1 MNIKK
6 FLGLQSKEDKIQEY
20 KQLLEKS
27 YKNSLRVDELAA
39 EFSEQNSVLKSIS
52 TLSDEDRKEVEE
64 RNKKFISDH
73 VKNISEAYKEKTSIE
88 KSMIK
93 LESDV
98 EIADILKDMKSLY
111 DFKRMYKDKQ
121 ISKSIYNDIIKAKTG
136 KVRYADVLLFRGSK
150 LLILQRAGDQ
160 GNHTD
165 EWCIPG
171 GHVDAGEDFRTAAQR
186 ELLEETGIDIP
197 EDILTEVAV
206 ATGKDFEIH
215 YFVGHVSEE
224 TPAFVVVDSEEEI
237 GSAWIEPGTELDDY
251 EFIFDMKDNL
261 KKILGLEQKPSN
273 LIKIQKAYFNGDIS
287 EEVFKSYCEQH
298 PDEIEKANNKT
309 YFSHK
314 ERKDLAER
322 GEAMPNGKYPIRNSQ
337 DLKDAI
343 RLVGASDMSESK
355 AKAWIKKRA
364 KELGLENELPKDW
377 IEKTM
382 SCEDITP
389 LQKEDLEKDAV
400 GPQGDGVGENE
411 IEKSRLKKKIIVE
424 CIDSENCIENILNY
438 LKKASGS
445 GHSFTI
451 VLDPDKPE
459 KEGGNYKVSWD
470 GDGPD
475 RIDLIKIED
484 QIEKSIEGDIEGF
497 KLLID
502 FNDLDQAQMFKS
514 LVNEMRESGKL
525 DINNVL
531 DQQEEIEKSW
541 GINEIREE
549 AWSDPS
555 LDDGSQIEKA
565 KKGYPVGTE
574 KTYNGKQY
582 VKTDKGWRL
591 KKKETTPRERF
602 EKEKNERYSKMD
614 KRSFEIADK
623 IAKEIL
629 DEGLVDEDTNELTMS
644 HVIGPKIDKMINKQT
659 KDWGVK
665 ASELKPGEV
674 VHINEFPTSVK
685 LTYKGEENGK
695 YIFERENGEVEKVRS
710 KSRVFHR
717 DDQLIDKTAVA
728 WKVRDILNKK
738 RTGWFG
744 KSENVE
750 FEKAKD
756 LMYGVFV
763 DYANFLE
770 GVKTRTKNIHWG
782 ELDNSKHVYLDDL
795 IDELSD
801 YEDKIME
808 AGQSGFGR
816 FGDDEVNGEEIEE
829 NEPIELIDLIIE
841 RTKVFHEAIKDN
853 IDYVGEMSWIEDFLA
868 TLKQTKYRLQ
878 LH

>member
-93 LESDV
+93 LENDA
-98 EIADILKDMKSLY
+98 EIVDILKDMKSLY
-111 DFKRMYKDKQ
+111 DFKIMYKDKQ

-197 EDILTEVAV
+197 EDILFETAV
-206 ATGKDFEIH
+206 VTGKDFEIH
-215 YFVGHVSEE
+215 YFIGHVSEE

-261 KKILGLEQKPSN
+261 KKILSLERGPSN

-355 AKAWIKKRA
+355 VKAWIKKRA

-382 SCEDITP
+382 SCEDTAP

-400 GPQGDGVGENE
+400 GPQGDGVSENE
-411 IEKSRLKKKIIVE
+411 IEKAV
-424 CIDSENCIENILNY
+424 D
-438 LKKASGS
+438 
-445 GHSFTI
+445 
-451 VLDPDKPE
+451 
-459 KEGGNYKVSWD
+459 
-470 GDGPD
+470 
-475 RIDLIKIED
+475 
-484 QIEKSIEGDIEGF
+484 GF

-502 FNDLDQAQMFKS
+502 FNDLDQAQVFKS
-514 LVNEMRESGKL
+514 LVNEMKESGKL
-525 DINNVL
+525 DINSVI

-541 GINEIREE
+541 GIDNIREE
-549 AWSDPS
+549 AWKDPS

-591 KKKETTPRERF
+591 KKKEMTPRERF
-602 EKEKNERYSKMD
+602 EKEKSERYSKMD

-644 HVIGPKIDKMINKQT
+644 HVVGPKIDKMINEQT

-816 FGDDEVNGEEIEE
+816 FGDGEVNGEEIEE

-841 RTKVFHEAIKDN
+841 RTKDFHEAIKDN

>member
-93 LESDV
+93 LENDA
-98 EIADILKDMKSLY
+98 EIVDILKDMKSLY
-111 DFKRMYKDKQ
+111 DFKIMYKDKQ

-136 KVRYADVLLFRGSK
+136 KVCYADVLLFRGSK

-197 EDILTEVAV
+197 EDILAEVAV

-215 YFVGHVSEE
+215 YFVGYVSEE

-355 AKAWIKKRA
+355 VKAWIKKRA

-382 SCEDITP
+382 SCEDTTP

-400 GPQGDGVGENE
+400 GPQGDGVSENE
-411 IEKSRLKKKIIVE
+411 IEKAV
-424 CIDSENCIENILNY
+424 D
-438 LKKASGS
+438 
-445 GHSFTI
+445 
-451 VLDPDKPE
+451 
-459 KEGGNYKVSWD
+459 
-470 GDGPD
+470 
-475 RIDLIKIED
+475 
-484 QIEKSIEGDIEGF
+484 GF
-497 KLLID
+497 KILID

-549 AWSDPS
+549 AWKDPS

-565 KKGYPVGTE
+565 K
-574 KTYNGKQY
+574 
-582 VKTDKGWRL
+582 
-591 KKKETTPRERF
+591 
-602 EKEKNERYSKMD
+602 
-614 KRSFEIADK
+614 
-623 IAKEIL
+623 
-629 DEGLVDEDTNELTMS
+629 
-644 HVIGPKIDKMINKQT
+644 
-659 KDWGVK
+659 
-665 ASELKPGEV
+665 
-674 VHINEFPTSVK
+674 
-685 LTYKGEENGK
+685 
-695 YIFERENGEVEKVRS
+695 
-710 KSRVFHR
+710 
-717 DDQLIDKTAVA
+717 
-728 WKVRDILNKK
+728 
-738 RTGWFG
+738 
-744 KSENVE
+744 
-750 FEKAKD
+750 D
-756 LMYGVFV
+756 LMYKIFV
-763 DYANFLE
+763 NYANFLE

-841 RTKVFHEAIKDN
+841 RTKDFHEAIKDN

>member
-20 KQLLEKS
+20 RQLLEKS

-52 TLSDEDRKEVEE
+52 ILSDDDRREVEE

-73 VKNISEAYKEKTSIE
+73 VKNILDVYKEKTSIE
-88 KSMIK
+88 KSMKK
-93 LESDV
+93 LESED
-98 EIADILKDMKSLY
+98 EIADILKDIKSLY
-111 DFKRMYKDKQ
+111 DFKRMYKSKQ
-121 ISKSIYNDIIKAKTG
+121 ISKSVYNDILKSKTG
-136 KVRYADVLLFRGSK
+136 KIRYADVLLFRGSK

-215 YFVGHVSEE
+215 YFIGHISEE

-261 KKILGLEQKPSN
+261 KKILGFEQKPSN
-273 LIKIQKAYFNGDIS
+273 FIKIQKAFFNGEIS
-287 EEVFKSYCEQH
+287 EEVFKSYCKQH
-298 PDEIEKANNKT
+298 PEEIEKANNKT

-314 ERKDLAER
+314 ERMDLAER
-322 GEAMPNGKYPIRNSQ
+322 GEAMSNGKYPIRNSQ

-343 RLVGASDMSESK
+343 RLVGASDMPESK
-355 AKAWIKKRA
+355 VKAWIKKRA
-364 KELGLENELPKDW
+364 KELGLESELPEDW

-411 IEKSRLKKKIIVE
+411 IEKAV
-424 CIDSENCIENILNY
+424 D
-438 LKKASGS
+438 
-445 GHSFTI
+445 
-451 VLDPDKPE
+451 
-459 KEGGNYKVSWD
+459 
-470 GDGPD
+470 
-475 RIDLIKIED
+475 
-484 QIEKSIEGDIEGF
+484 GF

-549 AWSDPS
+549 AWKDPS

-565 KKGYPVGTE
+565 K
-574 KTYNGKQY
+574 
-582 VKTDKGWRL
+582 
-591 KKKETTPRERF
+591 
-602 EKEKNERYSKMD
+602 
-614 KRSFEIADK
+614 
-623 IAKEIL
+623 
-629 DEGLVDEDTNELTMS
+629 
-644 HVIGPKIDKMINKQT
+644 
-659 KDWGVK
+659 
-665 ASELKPGEV
+665 
-674 VHINEFPTSVK
+674 
-685 LTYKGEENGK
+685 
-695 YIFERENGEVEKVRS
+695 
-710 KSRVFHR
+710 
-717 DDQLIDKTAVA
+717 
-728 WKVRDILNKK
+728 
-738 RTGWFG
+738 
-744 KSENVE
+744 
-750 FEKAKD
+750 D
-756 LMYGVFV
+756 LMYGVFA

-770 GVKTRTKNIHWG
+770 GVKTRVKNIHWG

-795 IDELSD
+795 IDELLD

-816 FGDDEVNGEEIEE
+816 FGDGEINGEKIEE
-829 NEPIELIDLIIE
+829 NDPIKLIDLIIE
-841 RTKVFHEAIKDN
+841 RTKDFHEVIEDN
-853 IDYVGEMSWIEDFLA
+853 IDYIGEMSWIEDFLA

>member
-93 LESDV
+93 LENDA
-98 EIADILKDMKSLY
+98 EIVDILKDMKSLY
-111 DFKRMYKDKQ
+111 DFKIIYKDKQ

-197 EDILTEVAV
+197 EDILAEVAV

-215 YFVGHVSEE
+215 YFVGHVNEE

-261 KKILGLEQKPSN
+261 KRIFGLEQKPSN

-343 RLVGASDMSESK
+343 RLVGASDMPKSEV
-355 AKAWIKKRA
+355 KAWIKKRA
-364 KELGLENELPKDW
+364 KELGLENELPESWNKKEDV
-377 IEKTM
+377 EKGM
-382 SCEDITP
+382 DMNDVAP
-389 LQKEDLEKDAV
+389 LKKEDLQDDTT
-400 GPQGDGVGENE
+400 GPQGDGIDDKKIEKAITFKKVEYEPKVVESIEPNKYTYGEGQFAFSDSDGNHGDKLFDMLGMLQKVMTLNKKFSITIE
-411 IEKSRLKKKIIVE
+411 TEDNGEQTWNFDGTVRIHDLRKSESIEKSVNT
-424 CIDSENCIENILNY
+424 ENN
-438 LKKASGS
+438 
-445 GHSFTI
+445 T
-451 VLDPDKPE
+451 
-459 KEGGNYKVSWD
+459 
-470 GDGPD
+470 
-475 RIDLIKIED
+475 
-484 QIEKSIEGDIEGF
+484 EGF
-497 KLLID
+497 KLLIN
-502 FNDLDQAQMFKS
+502 FNDLNQAEVFKS
-514 LVNEMRESGKL
+514 IVNEMKESGKL
-525 DINNVL
+525 DIESIIDDSV
-531 DQQEEIEKSW
+531 EIEKSW
-541 GINEIREE
+541 GINDIRKEVNNNP
-549 AWSDPS
+549 A
-555 LDDGSQIEKA
+555 LDDGSQLA
-565 KKGYPVGTE
+565 
-574 KTYNGKQY
+574 
-582 VKTDKGWRL
+582 
-591 KKKETTPRERF
+591 
-602 EKEKNERYSKMD
+602 
-614 KRSFEIADK
+614 
-623 IAKEIL
+623 
-629 DEGLVDEDTNELTMS
+629 
-644 HVIGPKIDKMINKQT
+644 
-659 KDWGVK
+659 
-665 ASELKPGEV
+665 
-674 VHINEFPTSVK
+674 
-685 LTYKGEENGK
+685 
-695 YIFERENGEVEKVRS
+695 
-710 KSRVFHR
+710 
-717 DDQLIDKTAVA
+717 
-728 WKVRDILNKK
+728 
-738 RTGWFG
+738 
-744 KSENVE
+744 
-750 FEKAKD
+750 KAKD
-756 LMYGVFV
+756 KMYKTFA

-770 GVKTRTKNIHWG
+770 GVKTRSKNVHWG
-782 ELDNSKHVYLDDL
+782 EEDNSKHVYLDDL

-816 FGDDEVNGEEIEE
+816 FKEGEIEGE
-829 NEPIELIDLIIE
+829 KIDINDPIELVDEIIE
-841 RTKVFHEAIKDN
+841 RTKDFYEAISDDEN
-853 IDYVGEMSWIEDFLA
+853 NDYVGEVSWIEDFLA

-878 LH
+878 MH

>member
-93 LESDV
+93 LENDA
-98 EIADILKDMKSLY
+98 EIVDILKDMKSLY
-111 DFKRMYKDKQ
+111 DFKIMYKDKQ

-197 EDILTEVAV
+197 EDILAEVAV

-237 GSAWIEPGTELDDY
+237 GSAWIEPETELDDY

-355 AKAWIKKRA
+355 VKAWIKKRA

-382 SCEDITP
+382 SCEDTTP

-400 GPQGDGVGENE
+400 GPQGDGVSENE
-411 IEKSRLKKKIIVE
+411 IEKAV
-424 CIDSENCIENILNY
+424 D
-438 LKKASGS
+438 
-445 GHSFTI
+445 
-451 VLDPDKPE
+451 
-459 KEGGNYKVSWD
+459 
-470 GDGPD
+470 
-475 RIDLIKIED
+475 
-484 QIEKSIEGDIEGF
+484 GF
-497 KLLID
+497 KILID

-565 KKGYPVGTE
+565 K
-574 KTYNGKQY
+574 
-582 VKTDKGWRL
+582 
-591 KKKETTPRERF
+591 
-602 EKEKNERYSKMD
+602 
-614 KRSFEIADK
+614 
-623 IAKEIL
+623 
-629 DEGLVDEDTNELTMS
+629 
-644 HVIGPKIDKMINKQT
+644 
-659 KDWGVK
+659 
-665 ASELKPGEV
+665 
-674 VHINEFPTSVK
+674 
-685 LTYKGEENGK
+685 
-695 YIFERENGEVEKVRS
+695 
-710 KSRVFHR
+710 
-717 DDQLIDKTAVA
+717 
-728 WKVRDILNKK
+728 
-738 RTGWFG
+738 
-744 KSENVE
+744 
-750 FEKAKD
+750 D
-756 LMYGVFV
+756 LMYKIFV
-763 DYANFLE
+763 NYANFLE

-816 FGDDEVNGEEIEE
+816 FGDGEVNGEEIEE
-829 NEPIELIDLIIE
+829 NGPIELIDLIIE
-841 RTKVFHEAIKDN
+841 RTKDFHEAIKDN

>member
-52 TLSDEDRKEVEE
+52 TLSEEDRKEVEE

-93 LESDV
+93 LENDA
-98 EIADILKDMKSLY
+98 EIVDILKDMKSLY
-111 DFKRMYKDKQ
+111 DFKIMYKDKQ

-261 KKILGLEQKPSN
+261 KRILGLEQKPSN

-343 RLVGASDMSESK
+343 RLVGASDMPKSEV
-355 AKAWIKKRA
+355 KAWIKKRA
-364 KELGLENELPKDW
+364 KELGLENELPESWNKKEDV
-377 IEKTM
+377 EKGM
-382 SCEDITP
+382 GMNDVAP
-389 LQKEDLEKDAV
+389 LKKEDLQDDTT
-400 GPQGDGVGENE
+400 GPQGDGIDDKKIEKAITFKKIEYEPKVVEPIEPNKYTYGEGQFSFSDSDGNHGDKLFDMLGMLQKVMTLNKKFSITIE
-411 IEKSRLKKKIIVE
+411 TEDNGEQTWNFDGTIRMHSLRKSENIEKSVNT
-424 CIDSENCIENILNY
+424 END
-438 LKKASGS
+438 
-445 GHSFTI
+445 T
-451 VLDPDKPE
+451 
-459 KEGGNYKVSWD
+459 
-470 GDGPD
+470 
-475 RIDLIKIED
+475 
-484 QIEKSIEGDIEGF
+484 EGF
-497 KLLID
+497 KLLIN
-502 FNDLDQAQMFKS
+502 FNDLDQAEVFKS
-514 LVNEMRESGKL
+514 IIDEMKESGKL
-525 DINNVL
+525 DIESIIDDSV
-531 DQQEEIEKSW
+531 EIEKSW
-541 GINEIREE
+541 GINDIRKEVNNNP
-549 AWSDPS
+549 A
-555 LDDGSQIEKA
+555 LDDGSQLA
-565 KKGYPVGTE
+565 
-574 KTYNGKQY
+574 
-582 VKTDKGWRL
+582 
-591 KKKETTPRERF
+591 
-602 EKEKNERYSKMD
+602 
-614 KRSFEIADK
+614 
-623 IAKEIL
+623 
-629 DEGLVDEDTNELTMS
+629 
-644 HVIGPKIDKMINKQT
+644 
-659 KDWGVK
+659 
-665 ASELKPGEV
+665 
-674 VHINEFPTSVK
+674 
-685 LTYKGEENGK
+685 
-695 YIFERENGEVEKVRS
+695 
-710 KSRVFHR
+710 
-717 DDQLIDKTAVA
+717 
-728 WKVRDILNKK
+728 
-738 RTGWFG
+738 
-744 KSENVE
+744 
-750 FEKAKD
+750 KAKD
-756 LMYGVFV
+756 KMYKTFA

-801 YEDKIME
+801 YEDKVME

-816 FGDDEVNGEEIEE
+816 FGDGEVNGEEIEE

-841 RTKVFHEAIKDN
+841 RTKDFHEAIKDN

>member
-52 TLSDEDRKEVEE
+52 TLSEEDRKEVEE

-111 DFKRMYKDKQ
+111 NSKRMYKDKQ

-136 KVRYADVLLFRGSK
+136 KVRYADVLLFRGPK

-197 EDILTEVAV
+197 EDILAEVAV

-355 AKAWIKKRA
+355 VKAWIKKRA

-411 IEKSRLKKKIIVE
+411 IEKAV
-424 CIDSENCIENILNY
+424 D
-438 LKKASGS
+438 
-445 GHSFTI
+445 
-451 VLDPDKPE
+451 
-459 KEGGNYKVSWD
+459 
-470 GDGPD
+470 
-475 RIDLIKIED
+475 
-484 QIEKSIEGDIEGF
+484 GF
-497 KLLID
+497 KILID

-591 KKKETTPRERF
+591 KKKEVTSRERF

-614 KRSFEIADK
+614 KRSFAIADK

-644 HVIGPKIDKMINKQT
+644 HVIRPKIDKMINEQT

-841 RTKVFHEAIKDN
+841 RTKDFHEAIKDN
-853 IDYVGEMSWIEDFLA
+853 INYVGEMSWIEDFLA

>member
-93 LESDV
+93 LENDA
-98 EIADILKDMKSLY
+98 EIVDILKDMKSLY
-111 DFKRMYKDKQ
+111 DFKIMYKDKQ

-215 YFVGHVSEE
+215 YFIGHVSEE

-261 KKILGLEQKPSN
+261 KKILGLERHPSN

-343 RLVGASDMSESK
+343 RLVGASDMPKSEV
-355 AKAWIKKRA
+355 KAWIKKRA
-364 KELGLENELPKDW
+364 KELGLENELPESWNKKEDV
-377 IEKTM
+377 EKGM
-382 SCEDITP
+382 GMNDVAP
-389 LQKEDLEKDAV
+389 LKKEDLQDDTT
-400 GPQGDGVGENE
+400 GPQGDGIDDKKIEKAITFKKIEHEPKVVEPIEPNKYTYGEGQFSFSDSDGNHGDKLFDMLGMLQKVMTLNKKFSITIE
-411 IEKSRLKKKIIVE
+411 TEDNGEQTWNFDGTIRMHSLRKSENIEKSVNT
-424 CIDSENCIENILNY
+424 END
-438 LKKASGS
+438 
-445 GHSFTI
+445 T
-451 VLDPDKPE
+451 
-459 KEGGNYKVSWD
+459 
-470 GDGPD
+470 
-475 RIDLIKIED
+475 
-484 QIEKSIEGDIEGF
+484 EGF
-497 KLLID
+497 KLLIN
-502 FNDLDQAQMFKS
+502 FNDLDQAEVFKS
-514 LVNEMRESGKL
+514 IIDEMKESGKL
-525 DINNVL
+525 DIESIIDDSV
-531 DQQEEIEKSW
+531 EIEKSW
-541 GINEIREE
+541 GINDIRKEVNNNP
-549 AWSDPS
+549 A
-555 LDDGSQIEKA
+555 LDDGSQLA
-565 KKGYPVGTE
+565 
-574 KTYNGKQY
+574 
-582 VKTDKGWRL
+582 
-591 KKKETTPRERF
+591 
-602 EKEKNERYSKMD
+602 
-614 KRSFEIADK
+614 
-623 IAKEIL
+623 
-629 DEGLVDEDTNELTMS
+629 
-644 HVIGPKIDKMINKQT
+644 
-659 KDWGVK
+659 
-665 ASELKPGEV
+665 
-674 VHINEFPTSVK
+674 
-685 LTYKGEENGK
+685 
-695 YIFERENGEVEKVRS
+695 
-710 KSRVFHR
+710 
-717 DDQLIDKTAVA
+717 
-728 WKVRDILNKK
+728 
-738 RTGWFG
+738 
-744 KSENVE
+744 
-750 FEKAKD
+750 KAKD
-756 LMYGVFV
+756 KMYKTFA

-801 YEDKIME
+801 YEDKVME

-816 FGDDEVNGEEIEE
+816 FGDGEVNGEEIEE

-841 RTKVFHEAIKDN
+841 RTKDFHEAIKDN

>member
-20 KQLLEKS
+20 RQLLEKS
-27 YKNSLRVDELAA
+27 YRNSLRVDELAA

-52 TLSDEDRKEVEE
+52 ILSDDDRREVEE

-73 VKNISEAYKEKTSIE
+73 VKNISDVYKEKTSIE
-88 KSMIK
+88 KSMKK
-93 LESDV
+93 LESED
-98 EIADILKDMKSLY
+98 EIADILKDIKSLY
-111 DFKRMYKDKQ
+111 DFKRMYKSKQ
-121 ISKSIYNDIIKAKTG
+121 ISKSVYNDILKSKTG

-215 YFVGHVSEE
+215 YFIGYVSEE

-261 KKILGLEQKPSN
+261 KKILGFEQKPSN
-273 LIKIQKAYFNGDIS
+273 FIKIQKAFFNGDIS
-287 EEVFKSYCEQH
+287 EEVFKSYCKQH
-298 PDEIEKANNKT
+298 PEEIEKANNKT

-314 ERKDLAER
+314 ERMDLAER
-322 GEAMPNGKYPIRNSQ
+322 GEAMSNGKYPIRNSQ

-343 RLVGASDMSESK
+343 RLVGASDMPESK
-355 AKAWIKKRA
+355 VKAWIKKRA
-364 KELGLENELPKDW
+364 KELGLESELPEDW

-382 SCEDITP
+382 SCEDTAP
-389 LQKEDLEKDAV
+389 LQKEDLEKDTV
-400 GPQGDGVGENE
+400 GPQGDGITENE
-411 IEKSRLKKKIIVE
+411 IEKAV
-424 CIDSENCIENILNY
+424 D
-438 LKKASGS
+438 
-445 GHSFTI
+445 
-451 VLDPDKPE
+451 
-459 KEGGNYKVSWD
+459 
-470 GDGPD
+470 
-475 RIDLIKIED
+475 
-484 QIEKSIEGDIEGF
+484 GF

-502 FNDLDQAQMFKS
+502 FNDLDQAQVFKS
-514 LVNEMRESGKL
+514 LVNEMKESGKL
-525 DINNVL
+525 NINSVI

-541 GINEIREE
+541 GIDNIREE
-549 AWSDPS
+549 AWNNPS

-565 KKGYPVGTE
+565 RKGYPVGTE

-582 VKTDKGWRL
+582 IKTDKGWRL
-591 KKKETTPRERF
+591 KKKEMTPRERF
-602 EKEKNERYSKMD
+602 EKEKNERYSGMD
-614 KRSFEIADK
+614 KHSLEIAEK
-623 IAKEIL
+623 IAKDIL

-644 HVIGPKIDKMINKQT
+644 YVIKPKIDKMINEHT
-659 KDWGVK
+659 KGWGVK

-685 LTYKGEENGK
+685 FTYKGEENGK
-695 YIFERENGEVEKVRS
+695 YIFERENGEIEKVKS

-717 DDQLIDKTAVA
+717 DDQLIDKTAVQ

-738 RTGWFG
+738 RTNWFN
-744 KSENVE
+744 KSENIDI
-750 FEKAKD
+750 EKAKD
-756 LMYGVFV
+756 LMYGVFA

-770 GVKTRTKNIHWG
+770 GVKTRIKNIHWG

-795 IDELSD
+795 IDELLD

-816 FGDDEVNGEEIEE
+816 FGDGEINGEKIEE
-829 NEPIELIDLIIE
+829 NDPIKLIDLIIE
-841 RTKVFHEAIKDN
+841 RTKDFHQVIEDN
-853 IDYVGEMSWIEDFLA
+853 IDYIGEMSWIEDFLA

>member
-6 FLGLQSKEDKIQEY
+6 LFNLQSKEEKVREY
-20 KQLLEKS
+20 NTLLMKS
-27 YKNSLRVDELAA
+27 FNLSKKVDELASDFL
-39 EFSEQNSVLKSIS
+39 EHNEVLKSIS
-52 TLSDEDRKEVEE
+52 TLEADERKDAEQRYNEFLKEHSNNVAELQ
-64 RNKKFISDH
+64 
-73 VKNISEAYKEKTSIE
+73 KEKASIE
-88 KSMIK
+88 KSLSRLRRDEDLKEVFQDMEELFNAKISYK
-93 LESDV
+93 NRK
-98 EIADILKDMKSLY
+98 IA
-111 DFKRMYKDKQ
+111 
-121 ISKSIYNDIIKAKTG
+121 KSIYDDIIKAKQG
-136 KVRYADVLLFRGSK
+136 KIRYADVLLFRGSK
-150 LLILQRAGDQ
+150 LLILQRAGEKG
-160 GNHTD
+160 GNTQQ
-165 EWCIPG
+165 WCIPG

-186 ELLEETGIDIP
+186 ELFEETGIEVP
-197 EDILTEVAV
+197 EDTLIEVGV

-215 YFVGHVSEE
+215 YFIDHVSEE

-261 KKILGLEQKPSN
+261 KKILGLERHPSN

-298 PDEIEKANNKT
+298 SDEIEKANNKT

-343 RLVGASDMSESK
+343 RLVGASDMPESK
-355 AKAWIKKRA
+355 VKSWIKKRA
-364 KELGLENELPKDW
+364 KELGLEDELPKDW

-382 SCEDITP
+382 SCEDTTP
-389 LQKEDLEKDAV
+389 LQKEDLEKDTV

-411 IEKSRLKKKIIVE
+411 IEKAV
-424 CIDSENCIENILNY
+424 D
-438 LKKASGS
+438 
-445 GHSFTI
+445 
-451 VLDPDKPE
+451 
-459 KEGGNYKVSWD
+459 
-470 GDGPD
+470 
-475 RIDLIKIED
+475 
-484 QIEKSIEGDIEGF
+484 GF

-525 DINNVL
+525 DVNSVL

-541 GINEIREE
+541 SINEIREE
-549 AWSDPS
+549 AWKDPS

-591 KKKETTPRERF
+591 KKKEVTPRERF

-644 HVIGPKIDKMINKQT
+644 HVIGPKIDKMINEQT

-801 YEDKIME
+801 YEDKVME

-816 FGDDEVNGEEIEE
+816 FGDGEVNGEEIEE

-841 RTKVFHEAIKDN
+841 RTKDFHEAIKDN
-853 IDYVGEMSWIEDFLA
+853 IDYVGEVSWIEDFLA

-878 LH
+878 MH

>member
-93 LESDV
+93 LENDV
-98 EIADILKDMKSLY
+98 EITDILKDMKSLY

-121 ISKSIYNDIIKAKTG
+121 ISKSIYNDIIKVKTG

-197 EDILTEVAV
+197 EDILFETAV

-215 YFVGHVSEE
+215 YFIGHVSEE

-261 KKILGLEQKPSN
+261 KKILGLERHPSN

-314 ERKDLAER
+314 ERMDLAER

-343 RLVGASDMSESK
+343 RLVGASDMPKSEV
-355 AKAWIKKRA
+355 KAWIKKRA
-364 KELGLENELPKDW
+364 KELGLENELPESWNKKEDV
-377 IEKTM
+377 EKGM
-382 SCEDITP
+382 GMNDVAP
-389 LQKEDLEKDAV
+389 LKKEDLQDDTT
-400 GPQGDGVGENE
+400 GPQGDGIDDKKIEKAITFKKIEYEPKVVEPIEPNKYTYGEGQFSFSDSDGNHGDKLFDMLGMLQKVMTLNKKFSITIE
-411 IEKSRLKKKIIVE
+411 TEDNGEQTWNFDGTIRMHSLRKSENIEKSVNT
-424 CIDSENCIENILNY
+424 END
-438 LKKASGS
+438 
-445 GHSFTI
+445 T
-451 VLDPDKPE
+451 
-459 KEGGNYKVSWD
+459 
-470 GDGPD
+470 
-475 RIDLIKIED
+475 
-484 QIEKSIEGDIEGF
+484 EGF
-497 KLLID
+497 KLLIN
-502 FNDLDQAQMFKS
+502 FNDLDQAEVFKS
-514 LVNEMRESGKL
+514 IIDEMKESGKL
-525 DINNVL
+525 DIESIIDDSV
-531 DQQEEIEKSW
+531 EIEKSW
-541 GINEIREE
+541 GINDIRKEVNNNP
-549 AWSDPS
+549 A
-555 LDDGSQIEKA
+555 LDDGSQLA
-565 KKGYPVGTE
+565 
-574 KTYNGKQY
+574 
-582 VKTDKGWRL
+582 
-591 KKKETTPRERF
+591 
-602 EKEKNERYSKMD
+602 
-614 KRSFEIADK
+614 
-623 IAKEIL
+623 
-629 DEGLVDEDTNELTMS
+629 
-644 HVIGPKIDKMINKQT
+644 
-659 KDWGVK
+659 
-665 ASELKPGEV
+665 
-674 VHINEFPTSVK
+674 
-685 LTYKGEENGK
+685 
-695 YIFERENGEVEKVRS
+695 
-710 KSRVFHR
+710 
-717 DDQLIDKTAVA
+717 
-728 WKVRDILNKK
+728 
-738 RTGWFG
+738 
-744 KSENVE
+744 
-750 FEKAKD
+750 KAKD
-756 LMYGVFV
+756 KMYKTFA

-801 YEDKIME
+801 YEDKVME

-816 FGDDEVNGEEIEE
+816 FGDGEVNGEEIEE

-841 RTKVFHEAIKDN
+841 RTKDFHEAIKDN

>member
-93 LESDV
+93 LENDA
-98 EIADILKDMKSLY
+98 EIVDILKDMKSLY
-111 DFKRMYKDKQ
+111 DFKIMYKDKQ

-197 EDILTEVAV
+197 EDILFETAV

-215 YFVGHVSEE
+215 YFIGHVSEE

-261 KKILGLEQKPSN
+261 KKILGLEQHPSN

-314 ERKDLAER
+314 ERMDLAER

-343 RLVGASDMSESK
+343 RLVGASDMPKSEV
-355 AKAWIKKRA
+355 KAWIKKRA
-364 KELGLENELPKDW
+364 KELGLENELPESWNK
-377 IEKTM
+377 
-382 SCEDITP
+382 
-389 LQKEDLEKDAV
+389 KEDVEKGMGMNDVAPLKKENLQDDTT
-400 GPQGDGVGENE
+400 GPQGDGIDDKKIEKAITFKKIEYEPKVVEPIEPNKYTYGEGQFSFSDSDGNHGDKLFDMLGMLQKVMTLNKKFSITIE
-411 IEKSRLKKKIIVE
+411 TEDNGEQTWNFDGTIRMHSLRKSENIEKSVNT
-424 CIDSENCIENILNY
+424 END
-438 LKKASGS
+438 
-445 GHSFTI
+445 T
-451 VLDPDKPE
+451 
-459 KEGGNYKVSWD
+459 
-470 GDGPD
+470 
-475 RIDLIKIED
+475 
-484 QIEKSIEGDIEGF
+484 EGF
-497 KLLID
+497 KLLIN
-502 FNDLDQAQMFKS
+502 FNDLDQAEVFKS
-514 LVNEMRESGKL
+514 IIDEMKESGKL
-525 DINNVL
+525 DIESIIDDSV
-531 DQQEEIEKSW
+531 EIEKSW
-541 GINEIREE
+541 GINDIRKEVNNNP
-549 AWSDPS
+549 A
-555 LDDGSQIEKA
+555 LDDGSQLA
-565 KKGYPVGTE
+565 
-574 KTYNGKQY
+574 
-582 VKTDKGWRL
+582 
-591 KKKETTPRERF
+591 
-602 EKEKNERYSKMD
+602 
-614 KRSFEIADK
+614 
-623 IAKEIL
+623 
-629 DEGLVDEDTNELTMS
+629 
-644 HVIGPKIDKMINKQT
+644 
-659 KDWGVK
+659 
-665 ASELKPGEV
+665 
-674 VHINEFPTSVK
+674 
-685 LTYKGEENGK
+685 
-695 YIFERENGEVEKVRS
+695 
-710 KSRVFHR
+710 
-717 DDQLIDKTAVA
+717 
-728 WKVRDILNKK
+728 
-738 RTGWFG
+738 
-744 KSENVE
+744 
-750 FEKAKD
+750 KAKD
-756 LMYGVFV
+756 KMYKTFA

-816 FGDDEVNGEEIEE
+816 FGDGEVNGEEIEE
-829 NEPIELIDLIIE
+829 NKPIELIDLIIE
-841 RTKVFHEAIKDN
+841 RTKDFHEAIKDN

>member
-93 LESDV
+93 LENDA
-98 EIADILKDMKSLY
+98 EIVDILKDMKSLY
-111 DFKRMYKDKQ
+111 DFKIMYKDKQ

-197 EDILTEVAV
+197 EDILFETAV

-215 YFVGHVSEE
+215 YFIGHVSEE

-314 ERKDLAER
+314 ERMDLAER

-343 RLVGASDMSESK
+343 RLVGASDMPKSEV
-355 AKAWIKKRA
+355 KAWIKKRA
-364 KELGLENELPKDW
+364 KELGLENELPESWNKKEDV
-377 IEKTM
+377 EKGM
-382 SCEDITP
+382 GMNDVAP
-389 LQKEDLEKDAV
+389 LKKEDLQDDTT
-400 GPQGDGVGENE
+400 GPQGDGIDDKKIEKAITFKKIEHEPKVVESIEPNKYTYGEGQFSFSDSDGNHGDKLFDMLGMLQKVMTLNKKFSITIE
-411 IEKSRLKKKIIVE
+411 TEDNGEQTWNFDGTIRMHSLRKSENIEKSVNT
-424 CIDSENCIENILNY
+424 END
-438 LKKASGS
+438 
-445 GHSFTI
+445 T
-451 VLDPDKPE
+451 
-459 KEGGNYKVSWD
+459 
-470 GDGPD
+470 
-475 RIDLIKIED
+475 
-484 QIEKSIEGDIEGF
+484 EGF
-497 KLLID
+497 KLLIN
-502 FNDLDQAQMFKS
+502 FNDLDQAEVFKS
-514 LVNEMRESGKL
+514 IIDEMKESGKL
-525 DINNVL
+525 DIESIIDDSV
-531 DQQEEIEKSW
+531 EIEKSW
-541 GINEIREE
+541 GINDIRKEVNNNP
-549 AWSDPS
+549 A
-555 LDDGSQIEKA
+555 LDDGSQLA
-565 KKGYPVGTE
+565 
-574 KTYNGKQY
+574 
-582 VKTDKGWRL
+582 
-591 KKKETTPRERF
+591 
-602 EKEKNERYSKMD
+602 
-614 KRSFEIADK
+614 
-623 IAKEIL
+623 
-629 DEGLVDEDTNELTMS
+629 
-644 HVIGPKIDKMINKQT
+644 
-659 KDWGVK
+659 
-665 ASELKPGEV
+665 
-674 VHINEFPTSVK
+674 
-685 LTYKGEENGK
+685 
-695 YIFERENGEVEKVRS
+695 
-710 KSRVFHR
+710 
-717 DDQLIDKTAVA
+717 
-728 WKVRDILNKK
+728 
-738 RTGWFG
+738 
-744 KSENVE
+744 
-750 FEKAKD
+750 KAKD
-756 LMYGVFV
+756 KMYKTFA

-816 FGDDEVNGEEIEE
+816 FGDGEVNGEEIEE

-841 RTKVFHEAIKDN
+841 RTKDFHEAIKDN

>member
-39 EFSEQNSVLKSIS
+39 EFSEQSSVLKSIS

-93 LESDV
+93 LENDA
-98 EIADILKDMKSLY
+98 EIVDILKDMKSLY
-111 DFKRMYKDKQ
+111 DFKIMYKDKQ

-343 RLVGASDMSESK
+343 RLVGASDMPESK
-355 AKAWIKKRA
+355 VKAWIKKRA
-364 KELGLENELPKDW
+364 KELGIENELPKDW

-382 SCEDITP
+382 SCEDTAP

-400 GPQGDGVGENE
+400 GPQGDGVSENE
-411 IEKSRLKKKIIVE
+411 IEKAV
-424 CIDSENCIENILNY
+424 D
-438 LKKASGS
+438 
-445 GHSFTI
+445 
-451 VLDPDKPE
+451 
-459 KEGGNYKVSWD
+459 
-470 GDGPD
+470 
-475 RIDLIKIED
+475 
-484 QIEKSIEGDIEGF
+484 GF

-502 FNDLDQAQMFKS
+502 FNDLDQAQVFKS
-514 LVNEMRESGKL
+514 LVNEMKESGKL
-525 DINNVL
+525 DINSVI

-541 GINEIREE
+541 GIDNIREE
-549 AWSDPS
+549 AWKDPS

-591 KKKETTPRERF
+591 KKKEMTPRERF
-602 EKEKNERYSKMD
+602 EKEKSERYSKMD

-644 HVIGPKIDKMINKQT
+644 HVVGPKIDKMINEQT

-816 FGDDEVNGEEIEE
+816 FGDGEVNGEEIEE

-841 RTKVFHEAIKDN
+841 RTKDFHEAIKDN

>member
-20 KQLLEKS
+20 RQLLEKS
-27 YKNSLRVDELAA
+27 YRNSLRVDELAT

-52 TLSDEDRKEVEE
+52 ILSDDDRREVEE

-73 VKNISEAYKEKTSIE
+73 VKNISDVYKEKTSIE
-88 KSMIK
+88 KSMKK
-93 LESDV
+93 LESED
-98 EIADILKDMKSLY
+98 EIADILKDIKSLY
-111 DFKRMYKDKQ
+111 DFKRMYKSKQ
-121 ISKSIYNDIIKAKTG
+121 ISKSVYNDILKSKTG

-215 YFVGHVSEE
+215 YFIGHVSEE

-261 KKILGLEQKPSN
+261 KKILGFEQKPSN
-273 LIKIQKAYFNGDIS
+273 FIKIQKAFFNGDIS
-287 EEVFKSYCEQH
+287 EEVFKSYCKQH
-298 PDEIEKANNKT
+298 PEEIEKANNKT

-314 ERKDLAER
+314 ERMDLAER
-322 GEAMPNGKYPIRNSQ
+322 GEAMSNGKYPIRNSQ

-343 RLVGASDMSESK
+343 RLVGASDMPESK
-355 AKAWIKKRA
+355 VKAWIKKRA
-364 KELGLENELPKDW
+364 KELGLESELPEDW

-382 SCEDITP
+382 SCEDTAP
-389 LQKEDLEKDAV
+389 LQKEDLEKDTV
-400 GPQGDGVGENE
+400 GPQGDGITENE
-411 IEKSRLKKKIIVE
+411 IEKAV
-424 CIDSENCIENILNY
+424 D
-438 LKKASGS
+438 
-445 GHSFTI
+445 
-451 VLDPDKPE
+451 
-459 KEGGNYKVSWD
+459 
-470 GDGPD
+470 
-475 RIDLIKIED
+475 
-484 QIEKSIEGDIEGF
+484 GF

-502 FNDLDQAQMFKS
+502 FNDLDQAQVFKS
-514 LVNEMRESGKL
+514 LVNEMKESGKL
-525 DINNVL
+525 NINSVI

-541 GINEIREE
+541 GIDNIREE
-549 AWSDPS
+549 AWSNPS

-565 KKGYPVGTE
+565 RKGYPVGTE

-582 VKTDKGWRL
+582 IKTDKGWRL
-591 KKKETTPRERF
+591 KKKEMTPRERF
-602 EKEKNERYSKMD
+602 EKEKNERYSGMD
-614 KRSFEIADK
+614 KHSLEIAEK
-623 IAKEIL
+623 IAKDIL

-644 HVIGPKIDKMINKQT
+644 YVIKPKIDKMINEHT
-659 KDWGVK
+659 KGWGVK

-685 LTYKGEENGK
+685 FTYKGEENGK
-695 YIFERENGEVEKVRS
+695 YIFERENGEIEKVKS

-717 DDQLIDKTAVA
+717 DDQLIDKTAVQ

-738 RTGWFG
+738 RTNWFN
-744 KSENVE
+744 KSENIDI
-750 FEKAKD
+750 EKAKD
-756 LMYGVFV
+756 LMYGVFA

-770 GVKTRTKNIHWG
+770 GVKTRIKNIHWG

-795 IDELSD
+795 IDELLD

-816 FGDDEVNGEEIEE
+816 FGDGEINGEKIEE
-829 NEPIELIDLIIE
+829 NDPIKLIDLIIE
-841 RTKVFHEAIKDN
+841 RTKDFHQVIEDN
-853 IDYVGEMSWIEDFLA
+853 IDYIGEMSWIEDFLA

>member
-52 TLSDEDRKEVEE
+52 TLSEEDRKEVEE

-93 LESDV
+93 LENDA
-98 EIADILKDMKSLY
+98 EIVDILKDMKSLY
-111 DFKRMYKDKQ
+111 DFKIMYKDKQ

-343 RLVGASDMSESK
+343 RLVGASDMPESEV
-355 AKAWIKKRA
+355 KAWIKKRA

-382 SCEDITP
+382 SCEDTAP

-411 IEKSRLKKKIIVE
+411 IEKAV
-424 CIDSENCIENILNY
+424 D
-438 LKKASGS
+438 
-445 GHSFTI
+445 
-451 VLDPDKPE
+451 
-459 KEGGNYKVSWD
+459 
-470 GDGPD
+470 
-475 RIDLIKIED
+475 
-484 QIEKSIEGDIEGF
+484 GF

-502 FNDLDQAQMFKS
+502 FNDLDQAQVFKS
-514 LVNEMRESGKL
+514 LVNEMKESGKL
-525 DINNVL
+525 DINSVI

-541 GINEIREE
+541 GIDNIREE
-549 AWSDPS
+549 AWKDPS

-591 KKKETTPRERF
+591 KKKEMTPRERF
-602 EKEKNERYSKMD
+602 EKEKSERYSKMD

-644 HVIGPKIDKMINKQT
+644 HVIGPKIDKMINEQT

-665 ASELKPGEV
+665 AFELKPGEV

-695 YIFERENGEVEKVRS
+695 YIFERENGEIEKVRS

-738 RTGWFG
+738 RTGWFS

-816 FGDDEVNGEEIEE
+816 FGDGEVNGEEIEE
-829 NEPIELIDLIIE
+829 NGPIELIDLIIE
-841 RTKVFHEAIKDN
+841 RTKDFHEAIKDN

>member
-93 LESDV
+93 LENDV
-98 EIADILKDMKSLY
+98 EITDILKDMKSLY

-197 EDILTEVAV
+197 EDILFETAV

-215 YFVGHVSEE
+215 YFIGHVSEE

-261 KKILGLEQKPSN
+261 KKILGLERHPSN

-343 RLVGASDMSESK
+343 RLVGASDMPKSEV
-355 AKAWIKKRA
+355 KAWIKKRA
-364 KELGLENELPKDW
+364 KELGLENELPESWNKKEDV
-377 IEKTM
+377 EKGM
-382 SCEDITP
+382 DMNDVAP
-389 LQKEDLEKDAV
+389 LKKEDLQDDTT
-400 GPQGDGVGENE
+400 GPQGDGIDDKKIEKAITFKKVEHEPKVVESIEPNKYTYGEGQFSFSDSDGNHGDKLFDMLGMLQKVMTLNKKFSITIE
-411 IEKSRLKKKIIVE
+411 TEDNGEQTWNFDGTIRMHSLRKSENIEKSVNT
-424 CIDSENCIENILNY
+424 END
-438 LKKASGS
+438 
-445 GHSFTI
+445 T
-451 VLDPDKPE
+451 
-459 KEGGNYKVSWD
+459 
-470 GDGPD
+470 
-475 RIDLIKIED
+475 
-484 QIEKSIEGDIEGF
+484 EGF
-497 KLLID
+497 KLLIN
-502 FNDLDQAQMFKS
+502 FNDLDQAEVFKS
-514 LVNEMRESGKL
+514 IIDEMKESGKL
-525 DINNVL
+525 DIESIIDDSV
-531 DQQEEIEKSW
+531 EIEKSW
-541 GINEIREE
+541 GINDIRKEVNNNP
-549 AWSDPS
+549 A
-555 LDDGSQIEKA
+555 LDDGSQLA
-565 KKGYPVGTE
+565 
-574 KTYNGKQY
+574 
-582 VKTDKGWRL
+582 
-591 KKKETTPRERF
+591 
-602 EKEKNERYSKMD
+602 
-614 KRSFEIADK
+614 
-623 IAKEIL
+623 
-629 DEGLVDEDTNELTMS
+629 
-644 HVIGPKIDKMINKQT
+644 
-659 KDWGVK
+659 
-665 ASELKPGEV
+665 
-674 VHINEFPTSVK
+674 
-685 LTYKGEENGK
+685 
-695 YIFERENGEVEKVRS
+695 
-710 KSRVFHR
+710 
-717 DDQLIDKTAVA
+717 
-728 WKVRDILNKK
+728 
-738 RTGWFG
+738 
-744 KSENVE
+744 
-750 FEKAKD
+750 KAKD
-756 LMYGVFV
+756 KMYKTFA

-770 GVKTRTKNIHWG
+770 GVKTRSKNVHWG
-782 ELDNSKHVYLDDL
+782 EEDNSKHVYLDDL

-816 FGDDEVNGEEIEE
+816 FKEGEIEGE
-829 NEPIELIDLIIE
+829 KIDINDPIELVDEIIE
-841 RTKVFHEAIKDN
+841 RTKDFYEAISDDEN
-853 IDYVGEMSWIEDFLA
+853 NDYVGEVSWIEDFLA

-878 LH
+878 MH

>member
-93 LESDV
+93 LENDA
-98 EIADILKDMKSLY
+98 EIVDILKDMKSLY
-111 DFKRMYKDKQ
+111 DFKIMYKDKQ

-197 EDILTEVAV
+197 EDILAEVAV

-215 YFVGHVSEE
+215 YFVGYVSEE

-261 KKILGLEQKPSN
+261 KKILGLEQKLSN

-343 RLVGASDMSESK
+343 RLVGASDMPESK
-355 AKAWIKKRA
+355 VKAWIKKRA
-364 KELGLENELPKDW
+364 KELGIENLLPDEWKKD

-382 SCEDITP
+382 DCNDTATLNRES
-389 LQKEDLEKDAV
+389 LE
-400 GPQGDGVGENE
+400 GEIKK

-424 CIDSENCIENILNY
+424 CIDSGNCIENILNY

-451 VLDPDKPE
+451 VLDPDLTE

-475 RIDLIKIED
+475 RIDSIKIED

-549 AWSDPS
+549 AWKDPS

-565 KKGYPVGTE
+565 K
-574 KTYNGKQY
+574 
-582 VKTDKGWRL
+582 
-591 KKKETTPRERF
+591 
-602 EKEKNERYSKMD
+602 
-614 KRSFEIADK
+614 
-623 IAKEIL
+623 
-629 DEGLVDEDTNELTMS
+629 
-644 HVIGPKIDKMINKQT
+644 
-659 KDWGVK
+659 
-665 ASELKPGEV
+665 
-674 VHINEFPTSVK
+674 
-685 LTYKGEENGK
+685 
-695 YIFERENGEVEKVRS
+695 
-710 KSRVFHR
+710 
-717 DDQLIDKTAVA
+717 
-728 WKVRDILNKK
+728 
-738 RTGWFG
+738 
-744 KSENVE
+744 
-750 FEKAKD
+750 D
-756 LMYGVFV
+756 LMYKIFV
-763 DYANFLE
+763 NYANFLE

-841 RTKVFHEAIKDN
+841 RTKDFHEAIKDN

>member
-93 LESDV
+93 LENDA
-98 EIADILKDMKSLY
+98 EIVDILKDMKSLY
-111 DFKRMYKDKQ
+111 DFKIMYKDKQ

-197 EDILTEVAV
+197 EDILFETAV
-206 ATGKDFEIH
+206 VTGKDFEIH
-215 YFVGHVSEE
+215 YFIGHVSEE

-261 KKILGLEQKPSN
+261 KKILGLERGPSN

-355 AKAWIKKRA
+355 VKAWIKKRA

-382 SCEDITP
+382 SCEDTAP

-400 GPQGDGVGENE
+400 GPQGDGVSENE
-411 IEKSRLKKKIIVE
+411 IEKAV
-424 CIDSENCIENILNY
+424 D
-438 LKKASGS
+438 
-445 GHSFTI
+445 
-451 VLDPDKPE
+451 
-459 KEGGNYKVSWD
+459 
-470 GDGPD
+470 
-475 RIDLIKIED
+475 
-484 QIEKSIEGDIEGF
+484 GF

-502 FNDLDQAQMFKS
+502 FNDLDQAQVFKS
-514 LVNEMRESGKL
+514 LVNEMKESGKL
-525 DINNVL
+525 DINSVI

-541 GINEIREE
+541 GIDNIREE
-549 AWSDPS
+549 AWKDPS

-591 KKKETTPRERF
+591 KKKEMTPRERF
-602 EKEKNERYSKMD
+602 EKEKSERYSKMD

-644 HVIGPKIDKMINKQT
+644 HVVGPKIDKMINEQT

-801 YEDKIME
+801 YEDKVME

-816 FGDDEVNGEEIEE
+816 FGDGEVNGEEIEE

-841 RTKVFHEAIKDN
+841 RTKDFHEAIKDN